1 MHSKILILVEL
12 NRSVL
17 RQTYINGDKIFKAK
31 NMKVFLVLFGK
42 KLETANIKKNMKV
55 K

>member
-1 MHSKILILVEL
+1 MILAYVEL

-17 RQTYINGDKIFKAK
+17 RQTYIHGDKIFKAK
-31 NMKVFLVLFGK
+31 SMKVLLVLFGK
-42 KLETANIKKNMKV
+42 KLETVNIKKNMKV

>member
-17 RQTYINGDKIFKAK
+17 HQAYIHGEKIFKTK
-31 NMKVFLVLFGK
+31 IMKVLLVLFGK
-42 KLETANIKKNMKV
+42 KL
-55 K
+55 